1 LPKVAEPWPGEETW
15 GWLSWVVIF
24 PLCTLVPV
32 GGRPRLATANCAG
45 GNCCVEGH
53 GDPHIISDSITGSS
67 LLWFSGWGQLLKPG
81 SAARGPQECP

>member
-1 LPKVAEPWPGEETW
+1 MAV
-15 GWLSWVVIF
+15 
-24 PLCTLVPV
+24 V
-32 GGRPRLATANCAG
+32 GGDLSTVHTRACGWQATACHSQLCAG